1 MTATS
6 SPTTAFTRFT
16 ALDVFRGLTVC
27 FMIIV
32 NTSGNGATTY
42 WPLKHADWNG
52 FTPTDLVFPSFLFA
66 VGNALS
72 FVMKRWET
80 LKQSEVLLKIL
91 KRTVLIF
98 LIGYLMYWFPFFKLD
113 EQAHLTLSPISHTR
127 IMGVLQRIALCY
139 GIVALMVYYLGTK
152 KTIWL
157 GVFSLLVYWA
167 LLLIFGTPGA
177 EFSKTGNAVLRLD
190 IWLFGPNHLYRG
202 EGFPFDPEGL
212 LSTIPALFNVI
223 GGYAAGRYL
232 QRKGKSYEGLAKLLL
247 TGFALLLIAYCWDS
261 WFPVNKK
268 LWTSSYAVLTVGL
281 DCLILG
287 TIIYITEFLG
297 KTKGSHFFLVT
308 GKNPLFIYLMS
319 ELGVT
324 IMWMVKIGNESV
336 FSWLYNHIFKFTGDY
351 LGAFLFSV
359 WWMLTCWVVGYLLDR
374 RRIYIKL

>member
-72 FVMKRWET
+72 FVMKRWDT

-190 IWLFGPNHLYRG
+190 IWLFGPNHLYLG